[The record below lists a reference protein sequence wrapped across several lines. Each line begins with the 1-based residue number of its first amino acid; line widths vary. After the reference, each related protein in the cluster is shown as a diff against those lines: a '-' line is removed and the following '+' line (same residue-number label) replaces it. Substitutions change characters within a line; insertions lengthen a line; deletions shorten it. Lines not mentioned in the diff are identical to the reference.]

1 MSNALSNVWSKIA
14 GNGIFGGGSLT
25 STANP
30 KTATTTDE
38 DTAIEDKKAE
48 QTSSSTS
55 KAPDFDA
62 FKMAV
67 VNNIKGIIYIII
79 VGAMG
84 VFFGKVAQA
93 NVLPDNVEYSPY
105 TDKIRE
111 VDPKLINAN
120 VVKDGSLFSK
130 TPKIYCTKIE
140 FPVEGEASIQEKMA
154 KSFIF
159 SKFKDAQKPKKPSVS
174 IADAFKKYMSDVLV
188 NVYPYNFMLINTLFG
203 AMNENLSEGVIY
215 ILFPLFF
222 GALFFS
228 LFFMFNLGLIV
239 INLFF
244 YLTVFFQYYDGG
256 EWASPGED
264 LPEGYNWWIRLAI
277 MLAFVFLALGVCIIG
292 LPLITM
298 ITSLSMALSLK
309 ADVVKVNEM
318 GVEELTGEKFGFITA
333 LLSSILY
340 KGQLLMALFSFDL
353 IVDAF
358 TYLNNNYGVGCII
371 AILFLYFVSPLFK
384 QYNVKPSPENNIS
397 ECELNGEA
405 YEKAVAYNEG
415 EKKIIEAT
423 SLTQKTKDWTKS
435 KASSVSSGFKKTT
448 SRSSSSGGSTDSL
461 TGSRNSSF
469 DEGVPIFSGSSMS
482 SNSNPISVSGDSSQ
496 EFFGGGKKLPKRK
509 GVSAKK

>member
-14 GNGIFGGGSLT
+14 GNGIFGSGLFT

-30 KTATTTDE
+30 KTATTSEE

-48 QTSSSTS
+48 QASTTSGS
-55 KAPDFDA
+55 KALDFDA

-67 VNNIKGIIYIII
+67 VNNLKGVIYIII

-93 NVLPDNVEYSPY
+93 NILPDNVEYSPY

-111 VDPKLINAN
+111 VEPKLINSN
-120 VVKDGSLFSK
+120 VVKVGSIFSK
-130 TPKIYCTKIE
+130 SPKIYCTKIE

-154 KSFIF
+154 NSFIF
-159 SKFKDAQKPKKPSVS
+159 SKFKDAQKPKKESVS
-174 IADAFKKYMSDVLV
+174 ITDAFKKYISDVLV

-203 AMNENLSEGVIY
+203 AMNENLSESAIY

-222 GALFFS
+222 GTLFFS
-228 LFFMFNLGLIV
+228 LFFMFNLVLIV

-256 EWASPGED
+256 EWASPGD
-264 LPEGYNWWIRLAI
+264 DPPEGYNWWIRLAI
-277 MLAFVFLALGVCIIG
+277 MLVFVFLALGVCIIG
-292 LPLITM
+292 LPLVTM
-298 ITSLSMALSLK
+298 VTSLSMALSLK
-309 ADVVKVNEM
+309 ADVIKVN
-318 GVEELTGEKFGFITA
+318 GADEESTGEKFGFITA
-333 LLSSILY
+333 LLSNILY

-353 IVDAF
+353 IIDAF

-384 QYNVKPSPENNIS
+384 QYNVAPSSDNNIT
-397 ECELNGEA
+397 ECKLNGEA
-405 YEKAVAYNEG
+405 YEKAGAYNKD

-435 KASSVSSGFKKTT
+435 KTSALSSGFKKMT
-448 SRSSSSGGSTDSL
+448 SRSNASGGSTEPVYF
-461 TGSRNSSF
+461 SRPGSF
-469 DEGVPIFSGSSMS
+469 DESLQVLPSSSMS
-482 SNSNPISVSGDSSQ
+482 STPITLPGDNSQVS
-496 EFFGGGKKLPKRK
+496 FYGGKKLPKRK
-509 GVSAKK
+509 GVSEKK